1 MLKEFFSKIKKIE
14 KKYIFITLVIL
25 LFVVGFIVYK
35 FVFNEKVQYT
45 VVSGYVEKVSENQ
58 GLVILDEEVV
68 NTQNDSAI
76 IPIIEE
82 GKRASKDEVVAKYK
96 NAEYDEYL
104 NKINDMD
111 KQIETLIKDL
121 PVSYSSDVSA
131 IDQEISKLSV
141 ESMKITSYIKMQEYK
156 KQIDE
161 LSKKKVT
168 LLSELSPSGSK
179 IRELTEQRQKYE
191 DASNNLGSNIKSSV
205 GGIVSYKV
213 DSLENSINIDNVLNS
228 SIQDI
233 ENYYLSYLQNNVS
246 NFGIKMINN
255 YEAYVVVKEARGEND
270 EYISLNKRY
279 KLRLVDNNYEE
290 ITGQVVVFLQDEQYN
305 YVIFKVTDNIE
316 KIYADRLISFEV
328 VWKRVEDLA
337 IPVKAL
343 KYNEL
348 KDYYYVIALKYGEYI
363 ELPVKLKISSDTV
376 AIVSKY
382 TSEEK
387 EELSIDSKYDIK
399 LYDRIVIE

>member
-1 MLKEFFSKIKKIE
+1 M
-14 KKYIFITLVIL
+14 
-25 LFVVGFIVYK
+25 
-35 FVFNEKVQYT
+35 
-45 VVSGYVEKVSENQ
+45 
-58 GLVILDEEVV
+58 
-68 NTQNDSAI
+68 
-76 IPIIEE
+76 
-82 GKRASKDEVVAKYK
+82 
-96 NAEYDEYL
+96 
-104 NKINDMD
+104 
-111 KQIETLIKDL
+111 
-121 PVSYSSDVSA
+121 
-131 IDQEISKLSV
+131 
-141 ESMKITSYIKMQEYK
+141 
-156 KQIDE
+156 
-161 LSKKKVT
+161 
-168 LLSELSPSGSK
+168 
-179 IRELTEQRQKYE
+179 
-191 DASNNLGSNIKSSV
+191 
-205 GGIVSYKV
+205 
-213 DSLENSINIDNVLNS
+213 
-228 SIQDI
+228 
-233 ENYYLSYLQNNVS
+233 SYLQNNVS

-348 KDYYYVIALKYGEYI
+348 KDYYYVIALKYGEYV

-382 TSEEK
+382 SSEEK

-399 LYDRIVIE
+399 LYDRIVVE

>member
-1 MLKEFFSKIKKIE
+1 MKEFFSKIKKIE

-191 DASNNLGSNIKSSV
+191 DASNNLGSNIKASV

-348 KDYYYVIALKYGEYI
+348 KDYYYVIALKYGEYV

-382 TSEEK
+382 SSEEK

-399 LYDRIVIE
+399 LYDIIFIE

>member
-25 LFVVGFIVYK
+25 LFVIGFIVYK

-82 GKRASKDEVVAKYK
+82 GKRASKDEVIAKYK

-191 DASNNLGSNIKSSV
+191 DASNNLGSNIKASV

-270 EYISLNKRY
+270 EYISLNKKY

-290 ITGQVVVFLQDEQYN
+290 ITGQVVVFLQNEEYN

-316 KIYADRLISFEV
+316 KIYDERLVSFEV

-337 IPVKAL
+337 IPIKAL

-348 KDYYYVIALKYGEYI
+348 KDYHYVIALKYGEYV

-387 EELSIDSKYDIK
+387 EELAMDSKYDIK
-399 LYDRIVIE
+399 LYDRIVVE